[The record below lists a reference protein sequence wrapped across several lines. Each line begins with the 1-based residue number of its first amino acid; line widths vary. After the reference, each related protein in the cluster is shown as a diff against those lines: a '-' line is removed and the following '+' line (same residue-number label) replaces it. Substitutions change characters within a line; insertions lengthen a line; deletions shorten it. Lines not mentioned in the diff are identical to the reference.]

1 MATTGDLVEL
11 ESCGWSEKAFSRC
24 GLGVMSRMRLEN
36 PPLKINIASG
46 VYVLPGYINY
56 DNSINLLLVPLRGVL
71 RYVLSRPRVKG
82 IESFYEAKKKADLF
96 YRDCTKPL
104 NFPDNSVDEIY
115 CSHFLEHVYRSEA
128 VSIVKDFYRVLKK
141 GGKLV
146 IIVPD
151 LEEYISQYLKADDEH
166 KRADQFIEKT
176 LLTHSARPSCK
187 EVIKHFLRLGPNH
200 KWLYDAGSMSAIVK
214 ECGFGDVNSEKV
226 PEESVKITAVK

>member
-1 MATTGDLVEL
+1 
-11 ESCGWSEKAFSRC
+11 
-24 GLGVMSRMRLEN
+24 MRDETL
-36 PPLKINIASG
+36 PLRINIASG
-46 VYVLPGYINY
+46 IYVLPGYINY
-56 DNSINLLLVPLRGVL
+56 DNSINLLLVPLRGIL
-71 RYVLSRPRVKG
+71 RYVLSRPRMEG

-128 VSIVKDFYRVLKK
+128 VSIVKDFYRVVKK
-141 GGKLV
+141 SGKLV

-151 LEEYISQYLKADDEH
+151 LEEYISQYLEADNKQ
-166 KRADQFIEKT
+166 KRADQFIQKT
-176 LLTHSARPSCK
+176 LLIDSARPSFK

-200 KWLYDAGSMSAIVK
+200 KWLYDADSMSTIVK
-214 ECGFGDVNSEKV
+214 ECGFGDANSEKV